1 MMMKLLQFYL
11 IALSSGASHAQSV
24 GGKNDLLKQEKPG
37 IQKKEVKAVSDI
49 DIRKVQNNKNKDV
62 AIVDD
67 GGGGVKTRRFLTIS
81 RRRGQFR
88 FGTYTLEVTTPNND
102 KAEYLTFTEEIS
114 ALLENVN
121 PSEYPDKQLSK
132 CNIHDGKEGP
142 CNKVTGCEWG
152 EKRKCIGEPVLLG
165 SISSAVTKYFESILR
180 YTESHFGMT
189 SIEFDRHRRFSGTI
203 GSIYNNGDLKLD
215 IIVETNGNL
224 PNRLESIIIVV
235 GFSFYEH
242 DDMKFLGDDVIAFIK
257 KRLEEGDHEKV
268 NYFLRTGSE
277 SKLKSE

>member
-1 MMMKLLQFYL
+1 
-11 IALSSGASHAQSV
+11 V
-24 GGKNDLLKQEKPG
+24 GGKNDLLKQEKPS
-37 IQKKEVKAVSDI
+37 ILQKKEAKEVSDI
-49 DIRKVQNNKNKDV
+49 ESTVHQNNKKKDV

-67 GGGGVKTRRFLTIS
+67 GGGGVTKRRFLTIS

-88 FGTYTLEVTTPNND
+88 FGTYKLEVTPNND
-102 KAEYLTFTEEIS
+102 KAEYLTFTEEILE
-114 ALLENVN
+114 LLENVN

-132 CNIHDGKEGP
+132 CNIHDGKEGQ
-142 CNKVTGCEWG
+142 CNNVTGCEWG

-165 SISSAVTKYFESILR
+165 SISNAVTRYFESILR
-180 YTESHFGMT
+180 DTESHFGMT
-189 SIEFDRHRRFSGTI
+189 SVEFDRHRRFSGTI

-215 IIVETNGNL
+215 IKVETNGNL

-242 DDMKFLGDDVIAFIK
+242 DDTKFLGDDVIAFIK

-268 NYFLRTGSE
+268 NYFLRTG
-277 SKLKSE
+277 